1 MKVRGI
7 TRACRKVLQLAAL
20 IAIGAS
26 LAPASQAQAPSQ
38 PIVQQSLKPMATD
51 NPGFEVA
58 TIKPSSPDAQG
69 RGLGLR
75 GHNFSAHNFT
85 LNDLIV
91 FAYDVQVKQ
100 IVGGPDWFVKERFD
114 IAAVPDAEGQPST
127 EQFKAM
133 VQKLLADRFNLTLHH
148 EMRELSA
155 FVLTVA
161 KNGLKLKKNE
171 SGDPGP
177 GNLNMRLTQGGM
189 MLASKNA
196 TMAEFASLLQ
206 QAVVDRPVV
215 NRTELN
221 GRFDFQFTFAP
232 DGSQFGGMRLPP
244 QSDEGGAPSLFTA
257 IQELGLKL
265 DAVKTSVD
273 VLVIDRAAMP
283 SAN

>member
-1 MKVRGI
+1 M
-7 TRACRKVLQLAAL
+7 
-20 IAIGAS
+20 S
-26 LAPASQAQAPSQ
+26 
-38 PIVQQSLKPMATD
+38 
-51 NPGFEVA
+51 
-58 TIKPSSPDAQG
+58 
-69 RGLGLR
+69 LR

-100 IVGGPDWFVKERFD
+100 IVGAPDWFAKERFD
-114 IAAVPDAEGQPST
+114 IAAIPDAEGQPSP
-127 EQFKAM
+127 EQFKTMA
-133 VQKLLADRFNLTLHH
+133 QKLLADRFNLTLHH

-177 GNLNMRLTQGGM
+177 GKLNMRLTQGGM
-189 MLASKNA
+189 MLTSQNE
-196 TMAEFASLLQ
+196 TMAEFASSLQ

-215 NRTELN
+215 NRTELT

-244 QSDEGGAPSLFTA
+244 QNDEGAAPSLFTA
-257 IQELGLKL
+257 IQELGLRL
-265 DAVKTSVD
+265 DAVKTPVD
-273 VLVIDRAAMP
+273 VLVIDREAMP

>member
-1 MKVRGI
+1 VRDI
-7 TRACRKVLQLAAL
+7 TRICRKILQLVAF
-20 IAIGAS
+20 IAGGAS
-26 LAPASQAQAPSQ
+26 LAPASQAQAPGQ
-38 PIVQQSLKPMATD
+38 PIAQQLKPMATD
-51 NPGFEVA
+51 KNPAFEVA

-100 IVGGPDWFVKERFD
+100 IVGGPDWVVKEKFD
-114 IAAVPDAEGQPST
+114 IAATPDAEGQPSPQ
-127 EQFKAM
+127 QFKTM

-148 EMRELSA
+148 EMRELPA
-155 FVLTVA
+155 FVLTAA
-161 KNGLKLKKNE
+161 KNGVKLKKNE

-177 GNLNMRLTQGGM
+177 GNLSMRLTKGGM
-189 MLASKNA
+189 MLTSKNA
-196 TMAEFASLLQ
+196 TMAEFASVLQ
-206 QAVVDRPVV
+206 EAVVDRPVV
-215 NRTELN
+215 NRTELT

-244 QSDEGGAPSLFTA
+244 QNDEEAAPSLFTA
-257 IQELGLKL
+257 IQELGLRL
-265 DAVKTSVD
+265 DAVKTPVD